1 MAGAVQKGS
10 SAPGEGLVKRVARKI
25 AHGSPRLEELSSEA
39 LEMLARVVVAEGL
52 KDELRAAA
60 ELEKIDYAAEK
71 RRFIASSSRTGSVR
85 TQALYGA
92 ALGRLEAFCAHLSL
106 SPLELTP
113 ALADDWISE
122 LKSQGRAA
130 ATVRLD
136 VSAASAFW
144 TWLERRHLSLRN
156 PFRGTRERPAQ
167 RPART
172 LEVPSQPEI
181 EALLEA
187 ADPVLRAA
195 IAVMACAGLRV
206 GALPSLAIYGERFT
220 ARSKGR
226 EQSGRLPE
234 AAKAAKAAIERSGL
248 PLRSP
253 FAGLTAKKLADR
265 FYYLATRLEAA
276 GAVRAHYSV
285 HDLRHAFAVR
295 IYGETGDLYRVE
307 KALGHATIGVTET
320 YLRSLGLE

>member
-10 SAPGEGLVKRVARKI
+10 SASGDSLVTRVARKI
-25 AHGSPRLEELSSEA
+25 AHESPRLEELSAED
-39 LEMLARVVVAEGL
+39 LERLARVVVAEGL

-60 ELEKIDYAAEK
+60 ELEKIDYGAEK
-71 RRFIASSSRTGSVR
+71 TRFIASSSRTGSIR
-85 TQALYGA
+85 TKKLYGA
-92 ALGRLEAFCAHLSL
+92 ALGRLEAFCAHLGI

-113 ALADDWISE
+113 ALADDWISG
-122 LKSQGRAA
+122 LKGQGRAA

-144 TWLERRHLSLRN
+144 TWLERRHPALRN

-167 RPART
+167 RPARA
-172 LEVPSQPEI
+172 LEVPSPSEV

-195 IAVMACAGLRV
+195 IAVMAWVGLRV

-220 ARSKGR
+220 ARSKGK
-226 EQSGRLPE
+226 EQAGRLPE
-234 AAKAAKAAIERSGL
+234 AAKAAIERSGL
-248 PLRSP
+248 PLRAP
-253 FAGLTAKKLADR
+253 FGDLTAKKLADR

-276 GAVRAHYSV
+276 GTIRAHYSV